1 MADKATLFDQVVEN
15 RDFPI
20 DPVSFLLI
28 VKIGLIAVVGSS
40 FFALTAGN
48 IAIIAVI
55 VAFTASLVYSNT
67 IAEGAIYRSNMS
79 PWEGAAAYWI
89 PQFIFFIPGVV
100 LILESV
106 VTSFVGNPDLAFS
119 FGASETYLS
128 FIADAEPWFV
138 DVVNYDLATHIENWL
153 IIPSGAV
160 IYSFIKRY
168 TSIDSIFALGLAAFP
183 MAVIFGVL
191 HGVSALAFFLFA
203 FSFMFLLIVGIGY
216 EDINPGTQI
225 PLGLATLTA
234 SIGFHRGFNI
244 GSLQE
249 LLAYYG
255 ELFGLQ
261 GDFAVLGI
269 GIFLID
275 FIILIIFFAGLSFR
289 AGDLLG

>member
-1 MADKATLFDQVVEN
+1 MADKATLFNQVVEGEE
-15 RDFPI
+15 FPI
-20 DPVSFLLI
+20 DPVSFLLV
-28 VKIGLIAVVGSS
+28 VKIGLFAVVSSS

-48 IAIIAVI
+48 LPIIAVL
-55 VAFTASLVYSNT
+55 VAFTAALLYSNT
-67 IAEGAIYRSNMS
+67 VAEGAIFRSNMT
-79 PWEGAAAYWI
+79 PFQGALAYWL
-89 PQFIFFIPGVV
+89 PQFIFFIPGVILV
-100 LILESV
+100 LEGI
-106 VTSFVGNPDLAFS
+106 VTSFTGNPDLAFS

-128 FIADAEPWFV
+128 FISDAEPWFV
-138 DVVNYDLATHIENWL
+138 DVVNYELATHVENWL
-153 IIPSGAV
+153 IIPSGAI
-160 IYSFIKRY
+160 IYSFIKRF
-168 TSIDSIFALGLAAFP
+168 TEIDSIFALGLAAFP

-249 LLAYYG
+249 LLSYYG
-255 ELFGLQ
+255 ELFSLQ

-269 GIFLID
+269 GIFLVD
-275 FIILIIFFAGLSFR
+275 FIILGILLFGLAFR
-289 AGDLLG
+289 AGDYL